1 MKNNG
6 NLSFTKGIEISV
18 KESIRKLC
26 SGGFGSFHVVVL
38 GDFMLDC
45 YIHGETNRISPEAP
59 VPVVKFLE
67 EKNVPGGA
75 GNVVANLIGLGLS
88 VTALGRVGKDLNAD
102 DLLSL
107 PDMIKADVSSMLRS
121 GRTIVKT
128 RILGSGRH
136 QMLRLDRE
144 DIVPLCEDEVET
156 ISNELSLR
164 LTAGV
169 NAVVISDY
177 AKGFCSANLC
187 FRVINLCHEYGV
199 PVFIDPKS
207 KDWLCYSGAFLVT
220 PNLKEFRLIA
230 GVDSANSDED
240 IVLYGTEILKKFSID
255 NLLVTRSEK
264 GSTLI
269 NNTGFKHER
278 ASAVEVY
285 DVSGAGDTMI
295 SAVTAF
301 FAAGLPLA
309 ECIAI
314 ANLASQI
321 VIGKIGTYP
330 IKADDL
336 LRVVSESDALYN
348 EKTRYTASYCSEKI
362 ITDFNKAKN
371 ICDQW
376 KENNERVI
384 FTNGCFDILHAG
396 HIDSLIGAKSLGDR
410 LVVGL
415 NSDDS
420 VKKLK
425 GEGRPINSEFDRA
438 KVLAALAAVD
448 LIVVFNEETPEELLC
463 VLLPNVLVKGGD
475 YKEEEIAGRE
485 YADEVV
491 ILPLTPGYSTTGIIE
506 KMDKIK

>member
-1 MKNNG
+1 MKDNG
-6 NLSFTKGIEISV
+6 NLSFTKKIETSV
-18 KESIRKLC
+18 KENIRKLC

-38 GDFMLDC
+38 GDYMLDR
-45 YIHGETNRISPEAP
+45 YIHGETDRISPEAP
-59 VPVVKFLE
+59 VPVVKFLA

-88 VTALGRVGKDLNAD
+88 VTAIGRVGKDLNAD
-102 DLLSL
+102 DLLAL
-107 PDMIKADVSSMLRS
+107 PDMMKADLSPMLRS

-136 QMLRLDRE
+136 QMLRLDQE
-144 DIVPLCEDEVET
+144 DIVSLCEDEVET
-156 ISNELSLR
+156 VLNELRVRLR
-164 LTAGV
+164 AGV

-177 AKGFCSANLC
+177 AKGFCSPCLC
-187 FRVINLCHEYGV
+187 FSVINLCREYRV
-199 PVFIDPKS
+199 PVFIDPKN
-207 KDWLCYSGAFLVT
+207 KDWKYYRGAFLVS

-230 GVDSANSDED
+230 GVDLANSDEE

-255 NLLVTRSEK
+255 NLLITRSER
-264 GSTLI
+264 GATLI
-269 NNTGFKHER
+269 NRTGFKHER
-278 ASAVEVY
+278 ARAVEVY

-295 SAVTAF
+295 STIAAF

-309 ECIAI
+309 ECVSI

-330 IKADDL
+330 IKMDDL
-336 LRVVSESDALYN
+336 LLAAHELDTVDC
-348 EKTRYTASYCSEKI
+348 EKKRYIVGDCSKKI
-362 ITDFNKAKN
+362 ATDFNKAKN

-376 KENNERVI
+376 KKNNERVI

-396 HIDSLIGAKSLGDR
+396 HIDSLIGAKILGDH

-425 GEGRPINSEFDRA
+425 GEGRPVNSQFDRA
-438 KVLAALAAVD
+438 KVLAALAVVD
-448 LIVVFNEETPEELLC
+448 LIVVFNEDTPEELLC
-463 VLLPNVLVKGGD
+463 MLRPNVLVKGGD
-475 YKEEEIAGRE
+475 YKKEDVSGRE
-485 YADEVV
+485 FADEVV

>member
-1 MKNNG
+1 MMDNG
-6 NLSFTKGIEISV
+6 NLSFTKKIETSV
-18 KESIRKLC
+18 KESIKKLC

-38 GDFMLDC
+38 GDYMLDR
-45 YIHGETNRISPEAP
+45 YIHGETDRISPEAP

-67 EKNVPGGA
+67 ERNVPGGA

-88 VTALGRVGKDLNAD
+88 VTAIGRVGKDLNAD
-102 DLLSL
+102 DLLGL
-107 PDMIKADVSSMLRS
+107 PDMIKADLSPMLRS

-144 DIVPLCEDEVET
+144 DIVSPCEDEIET
-156 ISNELSLR
+156 VLNELLVRLR
-164 LTAGV
+164 AGT
-169 NAVVISDY
+169 NALVISDY
-177 AKGFCSANLC
+177 AKGFCSAALC
-187 FRVINLCHEYGV
+187 CRVINLCREYKV

-207 KDWLCYSGAFLVT
+207 KDWLRYSGAFLIT
-220 PNLKEFRLIA
+220 PNLKEFRIIT
-230 GVDSANSDED
+230 GVDLANLDEE
-240 IVLYGTEILKKFSID
+240 IVLYGTEILRKFSID

-269 NNTGFKHER
+269 SSSGFKHER
-278 ASAVEVY
+278 TRAVEVY

-295 SAVTAF
+295 STVAAF
-301 FAAGLPLA
+301 FVAGLPLV
-309 ECIAI
+309 ECISI

-336 LRVVSESDALYN
+336 LLAVRKMEDVHC
-348 EKTRYTASYCSEKI
+348 EKTPYIDGCCSEKI

-376 KENNERVI
+376 KKDNERVI

-396 HIDSLIGAKSLGDR
+396 HIDSLSGAKGLGDR

-425 GEGRPINSEFDRA
+425 GQGRPVNSQFDRA
-438 KVLAALAAVD
+438 KILAALTAVD
-448 LIVVFNEETPEELLC
+448 LIVVFNEETPEELLS
-463 VLLPNVLVKGGD
+463 VLRPNVLVKGGD
-475 YKEEEIAGRE
+475 YKEEEIAGRQ
-485 YADEVV
+485 YADELV
-491 ILPLTPGYSTTGIIE
+491 ILSLTKGYSTTRIIQ
-506 KMDKIK
+506 KAGNTK